1 MPRFLFAAFWARI
14 GAAMAGVGNALGMV
28 MAEEAQGGGSL
39 FEQAESAMHTVY
51 TDILGIAT
59 MAAVVC
65 AAVCLFLMYFS
76 RNGRTVDESRSWLKR
91 IVVCWIT
98 LMLLGA
104 IATYFQGVVAE
115 NQYQV

>member
-1 MPRFLFAAFWARI
+1 MSNQKRKKESGTCPKAGERGG
-14 GAAMAGVGNALGMV
+14 GAAL
-28 MAEEAQGGGSL
+28 L
-39 FEQAESAMHTVY
+39 
-51 TDILGIAT
+51 LGIAT

>member
-1 MPRFLFAAFWARI
+1 
-14 GAAMAGVGNALGMV
+14 
-28 MAEEAQGGGSL
+28 MAEEVQGGGGL

-65 AAVCLFLMYFS
+65 AAVCLFLMYLS